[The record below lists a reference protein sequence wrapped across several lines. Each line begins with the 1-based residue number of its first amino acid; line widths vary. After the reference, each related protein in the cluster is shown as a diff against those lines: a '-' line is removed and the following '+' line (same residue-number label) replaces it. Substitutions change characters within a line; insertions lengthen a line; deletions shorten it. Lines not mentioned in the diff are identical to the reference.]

1 MIKVCDKSKPL
12 IILFKISV
20 KSSYYPDIWSR
31 SNIVSAHKKNDKQ
44 LVKNY
49 QLISLLPIFGKMFE
63 KIIFTRMG
71 NVLLEDELLNA
82 NKSGFRPSGSCV
94 NQLVAI
100 ITHKI
105 FEVFDRNPS
114 LQVRSVF

>member
-1 MIKVCDKSKPL
+1 M
-12 IILFKISV
+12 

-31 SNIVSAHKKNDKQ
+31 SNIVSVQKKNDKH

-63 KIIFTRMG
+63 KIIFTRMD

-82 NKSGFRPSGSCV
+82 NKSGFRPSGSSV

-114 LQVRSVF
+114 LEVRSVF